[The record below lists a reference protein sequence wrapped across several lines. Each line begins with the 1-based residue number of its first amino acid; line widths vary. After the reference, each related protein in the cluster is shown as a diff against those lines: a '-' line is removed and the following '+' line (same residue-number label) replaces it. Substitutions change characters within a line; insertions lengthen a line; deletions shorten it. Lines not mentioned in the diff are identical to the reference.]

1 MIKRFSLLILAL
13 STISCIG
20 AQRQSEANKK
30 LSLAEF
36 AISNLYVDNVDES
49 KLVEDAI
56 RGMLEKL
63 DPHSSYMTP
72 EETKEMNEPLQG
84 NFDGM
89 RQTV

>member
-56 RGMLEKL
+56 RGMLEKTL
-63 DPHSSYMTP
+63 YILFRQSP
-72 EETKEMNEPLQG
+72 EVHLKKSEY
-84 NFDGM
+84 
-89 RQTV
+89 